1 MKLEFLRDGSAD
13 CPLIRLYDF
22 SCQEAQAMHK
32 AFAALST
39 GATTEV
45 VLQQLPGIQVLSACH
60 VRLKVGPRNRG
71 GHIVKGPAEIEW
83 QLTPDGWDEV
93 ARLTEPFC
101 EEHVNGH
108 QWLDRTGPVSLLLSP
123 DGKW

>member
-1 MKLEFLRDGSAD
+1 
-13 CPLIRLYDF
+13 
-22 SCQEAQAMHK
+22 MHK
-32 AFAALST
+32 ACVALST

-45 VLQQLPGIQVLSACH
+45 VLQQLPGIQAVSACQ
-60 VRLKVGPRNRG
+60 VRLKVSPRNRG

-83 QLTPDGWDEV
+83 RLTLEGWDDV

-101 EEHVNGH
+101 DEPMNGH